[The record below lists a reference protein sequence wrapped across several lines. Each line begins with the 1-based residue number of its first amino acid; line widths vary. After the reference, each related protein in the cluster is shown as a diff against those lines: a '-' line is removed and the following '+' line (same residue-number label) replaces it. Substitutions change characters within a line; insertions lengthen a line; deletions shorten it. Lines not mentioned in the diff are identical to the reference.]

1 MPKKVNVKDLE
12 AAGRKVAHIIRHI
25 GCMSEVEDGAT
36 KKDRHEAMRAEAF
49 GNGFRDGFVAG
60 VLFISGASKLD
71 MLGVIDSPEIV
82 MGAYARLLATDLTK
96 FIDEDRGDK

>member
-1 MPKKVNVKDLE
+1 MPKKVNIKDLE
-12 AAGRKVAHIIRHI
+12 AAGRKVAHIIRHT

-49 GNGFRDGFVAG
+49 GTGYRDGFVAG
-60 VLFISGASKLD
+60 VLFISGASKFD

-82 MGAYARLLATDLTK
+82 MGAYARLLATDLSK
-96 FIDEDRGDK
+96 YMDEDCGDK

>member
-1 MPKKVNVKDLE
+1 MPKKVNAKDLE

-25 GCMSEVEDGAT
+25 DCMSEVEDGAT

-49 GNGFRDGFVAG
+49 GNGYRDGFVAG
-60 VLFISGASKLD
+60 VLFISGASKFD

-82 MGAYARLLATDLTK
+82 MGAYARLLATDLTQ
-96 FIDEDRGDK
+96 FIDEDRRNR

>member
-1 MPKKVNVKDLE
+1 MPKKVNAKDLE

-25 GCMSEVEDGAT
+25 DCMSEVEDGAT

-49 GNGFRDGFVAG
+49 GNGYRDGFVAG
-60 VLFISGASKLD
+60 VLFISGASKFD

-82 MGAYARLLATDLTK
+82 MGAYARLLATDLTR
-96 FIDEDRGDK
+96 FIDEDRGDR